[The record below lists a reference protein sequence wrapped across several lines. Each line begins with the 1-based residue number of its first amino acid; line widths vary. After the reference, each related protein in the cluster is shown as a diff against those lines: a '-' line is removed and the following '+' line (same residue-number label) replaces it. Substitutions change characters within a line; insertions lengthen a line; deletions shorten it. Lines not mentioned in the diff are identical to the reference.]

1 MTCQGIKCKDY
12 LTEEGPPAWCYRAG
26 QPAQVAAMK
35 CPKLGDHELKGDNL
49 ATEIS
54 RTQAMC
60 AVAQQI
66 IAGGRLVLDATK
78 AADELPGVGKSRLLL
93 E

>member
-1 MTCQGIKCKDY
+1 M
-12 LTEEGPPAWCYRAG
+12 AG
-26 QPAQVAAMK
+26 TK
-35 CPKLGDHELKGDNL
+35 NKLSNLNDHLFEQIERLNDDELKGDDL
-49 ATEIS
+49 TTEIS

>member
-1 MTCQGIKCKDY
+1 M
-12 LTEEGPPAWCYRAG
+12 AG
-26 QPAQVAAMK
+26 TK
-35 CPKLGDHELKGDNL
+35 NKLSNLNDHLFEQIERLNDDELKGDNL